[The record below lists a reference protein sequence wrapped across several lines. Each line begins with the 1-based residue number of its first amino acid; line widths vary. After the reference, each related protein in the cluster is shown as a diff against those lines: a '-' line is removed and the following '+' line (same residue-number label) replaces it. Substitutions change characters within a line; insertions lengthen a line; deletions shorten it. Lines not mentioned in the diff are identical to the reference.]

1 MTLPYVVIGAGAAG
15 MTTALILAR
24 RGERVVLVEGAPS
37 LAPLLRG
44 FVREGVRFDTG
55 FHYAG
60 GLDADG
66 ALTRFFRYLGLA
78 GALQPVP
85 FAADGF
91 DLCRFADGG
100 EFRFPIGEVALA
112 EALGADFP
120 GERGAIGR
128 YLEALRQAWEAFPY
142 MNLDAPVAAVADAGL
157 LDGPSLQQVLDE
169 HFTAPRLKELLSL
182 HCLLHGAAADEISFA
197 LHACIVGPYYRS
209 VHGIAGGGG
218 ALAKVFADAL
228 QAAGVEVCCGVAVTS
243 ILCSEAGAVTGVR
256 LADGEEIDCCGC
268 VATLHPRLLPELL
281 PAGVLRP
288 AYCHR
293 LERLEESA
301 GGLVLFANCAA
312 TPAPLRRRNLFLSG
326 GGEQFVAGPVDGRPL
341 YLSGCEAGDTGG
353 GFLAILPLSVDDFA
367 PWRSSR
373 RQERP
378 PAYRQ
383 RKEDLTAAVLARLR
397 REVPELAGAIR
408 AVAAA
413 TPLTYRDYVASP
425 YGSLYGVKH
434 RVGQLNP
441 QAQTRARGL
450 YLAGQAT
457 AAPGVLGA
465 MLSGFLACGT
475 ILGHESLR
483 QELKRCG

>member
-1 MTLPYVVIGAGAAG
+1 MSLPFVVIGAGAGG

-24 RGERVVLVEGAPS
+24 RGERVVLVESAPAV
-37 LAPLLRG
+37 APLLRG
-44 FVREGVRFDTG
+44 FIRDGVRFDTG

-78 GALQPVP
+78 EAVQPVP
-85 FAADGF
+85 FATDGF
-91 DLCRFADGG
+91 DLCRFADGA
-100 EFRFPIGEVALA
+100 EFRFPLGEASLG
-112 EALGADFP
+112 EALGTAFP
-120 GERGAIGR
+120 GEGNAIGR
-128 YLEALRQAWEAFPY
+128 YLALLRQAWEAFPY
-142 MNLDAPVAAVADAGL
+142 MNLDAPVADAGL
-157 LDGPSLQQVLDE
+157 LDGPSLQQVLDA

-182 HCLLHGAAADEISFA
+182 HCLLHGAAADEIPFA

-218 ALAKVFADAL
+218 ALAKAFSVAL
-228 QAAGVEVCCGVAVTS
+228 ATAGVEIRCGEAVAN
-243 ILCSEAGAVTGVR
+243 ILCSAVGTVSGVR
-256 LADGEEIDCCGC
+256 LASGEEIPCRGC
-268 VATLHPRLLPELL
+268 VATLHPRLLPALL
-281 PAGVLRP
+281 PPGVLRP

-301 GGLVLFANCAA
+301 GGLVLFANCAE
-312 TPAPLRRRNLFLSG
+312 TPELLRRRNLFLSPRG
-326 GGEQFVAGPVDGRPL
+326 GRFVDGPIDGRPL
-341 YLSGCEAGDTGG
+341 YLSGSESGPGGG
-353 GFLAILPLSVDDFA
+353 GFLAILPLSVEDFS
-367 PWRSSR
+367 PWRASR
-373 RQERP
+373 HQERP
-378 PAYRQ
+378 VAYDRC
-383 RKEDLTAAVLARLR
+383 KKALTEEVLARLQ
-397 REVPELAGAIR
+397 REVPAVAGTIR
-408 AVAAA
+408 TVAAA

-441 QAQTRARGL
+441 QTQTRARGL

-475 ILGHESLR
+475 IFGHESLR
-483 QELKRCG
+483 QELKKCA

>member
-1 MTLPYVVIGAGAAG
+1 MTLPSVVIGAGAAG

-24 RGERVVLVEGAPS
+24 RGERVVLVEAAPGI
-37 LAPLLRG
+37 APLLRG
-44 FVREGVRFDTG
+44 FERDGVRFDTG

-60 GLDADG
+60 GLEENG
-66 ALTRFFRYLGLA
+66 ALSRFFRYLGLA
-78 GALQPVP
+78 EALQPVP

-91 DLCRFADGG
+91 DLCRFTDGS
-100 EFRFPIGEVALA
+100 EFRFPVGEARLAAALCT
-112 EALGADFP
+112 DFP
-120 GERGAIGR
+120 GEHGAIGR

-142 MNLDAPVAAVADAGL
+142 MNLDAPVTDAGL
-157 LDGPSLQQVLDE
+157 LDGPSLQQVLDT

-218 ALAKVFADAL
+218 ALAGAFAAAL
-228 QAAGVEVCCGVAVTS
+228 RAAGVEIRCGEAVAS
-243 ILCSEAGAVTGVR
+243 ILCSDAGAVTAIR
-256 LADGEEIDCCGC
+256 LAGGEEIACHTL
-268 VATLHPRLLPELL
+268 VATLHPRLLPALL
-281 PAGVLRP
+281 PPGVLRP

-301 GGLVLFANCAA
+301 GGLVLFANCGE
-312 TPAPLRRRNLFLSG
+312 TPELLRRRNLFLSG

-341 YLSGCEAGDTGG
+341 YLSGCEPGGTSG
-353 GFLAILPLSVDDFA
+353 GFLAILPLAVDDFA
-367 PWRSSR
+367 AWRESSR
-373 RQERP
+373 QNRP
-378 PAYRQ
+378 QAYRQ
-383 RKEDLTAAVLARLR
+383 GKDDLTTAVLARLR
-397 REVPELAGAIR
+397 REVPELAGAIHTL
-408 AVAAA
+408 AAA
-413 TPLTYRDYVASP
+413 TPLTYRDYVTSP

-450 YLAGQAT
+450 FLAGQAT

-475 ILGHESLR
+475 IYGHESLR
-483 QELKRCG
+483 QELKRCA